1 MDSSHWIR
9 RMGTTGPGDIRLVC
23 FPPAGGAVTFFAGLA
38 RALAP
43 DVEVLGVQYPG
54 RQDRHREQPVED
66 IPRMAEAVREELEAV
81 LSDGRPYAF
90 FGHSMGALVAFETAL
105 SLRGGR
111 PAKDLTHLFASG
123 RAAPQSGPR
132 PGDLLAGAEELLTE
146 LHRLGGVGEDVLR
159 DPEMVAMIMPVVQA
173 DYRAL
178 AAYGMTPGA
187 SLDCP
192 VTVLTGEA
200 DPIVSPEEAAQWKD
214 LTSGPAGVRIFPGG
228 HFYLHDQVQQ
238 VAATVRGSLLPR

>member
-1 MDSSHWIR
+1 MGSSHWIR
-9 RMGTTGPGDIRLVC
+9 RMGMKGPGDIRLVC
-23 FPPAGGAVTFFAGLA
+23 FPHAGGSVTFFAGLA

-54 RQDRHREQPVED
+54 RQDRHREQPVEE
-66 IPRMAEAVREELEAV
+66 IPRMAEAVNEELAAV

-90 FGHSMGALVAFETAL
+90 FGHSMGALVAFEAAL

-111 PAKDLTHLFASG
+111 PSKDLTRLFVSG
-123 RAAPQSGPR
+123 RAAPLAGPR
-132 PGDLLAGAEELLTE
+132 PGDRLSGDEELLTE
-146 LHRLGGVGEDVLR
+146 LHRLGGVGREVLD
-159 DPEMVAMIMPVVQA
+159 DPEMLSMIMPAVRA

-178 AAYGMTPGA
+178 ATYGMTPGA

-200 DPIVSPEEAAQWKD
+200 DPIVSPEEAAQWEG
-214 LTSGPAGVRIFPGG
+214 LTSAPTEVRVFPGG
-228 HFYLHDQVQQ
+228 HFYLQDQVGQ
-238 VAATVRGSLLPR
+238 VAAAVRESLRSS